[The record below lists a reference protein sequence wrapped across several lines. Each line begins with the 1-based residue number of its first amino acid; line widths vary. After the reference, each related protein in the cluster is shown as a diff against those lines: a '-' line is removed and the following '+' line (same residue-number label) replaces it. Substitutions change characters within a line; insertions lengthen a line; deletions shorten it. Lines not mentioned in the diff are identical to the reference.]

1 MTKNQL
7 LGDTGVTGKAASLA
21 LPIAAV
27 LVAMA
32 AFQAGA
38 ALVKGLFPA
47 VGPEG
52 AAALRLV
59 AAAVMLTIL
68 FRPWRAWPKRPPWVA
83 LVGLGLGMAGLIL
96 FSYMAI
102 ARLPLGI
109 VIALQFL
116 GPLGV
121 ALAGSRKASDLVW
134 AGLALAG
141 VWALLGA
148 RAAHVSLDP
157 IGVGWA
163 LAAAASWAGYIVF
176 GRQASAAFG
185 ASASALATAIAA
197 IAVLPAGVAHAGSA
211 LLSPA
216 LLPLVLLVAGVSTAL
231 PTALELYALPRMPAR
246 TFGVFM
252 SLEPAFGALS
262 GFVILHE
269 ALTWPQLMGVAAVM
283 TAAAGSAVSA
293 ARAPVVACT

>member
-1 MTKNQL
+1 MTVENREAAGPAPKA
-7 LGDTGVTGKAASLA
+7 AASLA

-47 VGPEG
+47 VGPQG
-52 AAALRLV
+52 AAALRLT
-59 AAAVMLTIL
+59 AAAVMLAVL
-68 FRPWRAWPKRPPWVA
+68 FRPWRAWPRRTPWVA
-83 LVGLGLGMAGLIL
+83 LAGLGLGMAGLIL

-116 GPLGV
+116 GPLSV
-121 ALAGSRKASDLVW
+121 AVAGSRRPADFLW
-134 AGLALAG
+134 ALLALAG
-141 VWALLGA
+141 VWALLGS
-148 RAAHVSLDP
+148 RAAHVRLDP
-157 IGVGWA
+157 AGVGWA

-176 GRQASAAFG
+176 GRRASAAFG
-185 ASASALATAIAA
+185 ASAAALATGIAA
-197 IAVLPAGVAHAGSA
+197 VVVLPAGVAHAGAA

-216 LLPLVLLVAGVSTAL
+216 LLPLVLLVAAVSTAL

-269 ALTWPQLMGVAAVM
+269 ALTAPQLVGVAAVIM
-283 TAAAGSAVSA
+283 AAAGSALG
-293 ARAPVVACT
+293 ARR